1 MTLLAKREADR
12 VSFALKEGA
21 GAYVG
26 KPPWKIEWGGGASV
40 ESPHFQRVHYCEL
53 LVGDYLMRLRSRRFP
68 PIEKEMRMMMAHCG
82 NLFLD
87 PATIAETTHRF
98 ACLELVHDQQAFS
111 AGATMEALTKPPLLL
126 Y

>member
-1 MTLLAKREADR
+1 MNTVGHIVRRNTQQEKSNAAQMKKDLQRLQSIKGGPMTE
-12 VSFALKEGA
+12 
-21 GAYVG
+21 
-26 KPPWKIEWGGGASV
+26 
-40 ESPHFQRVHYCEL
+40 
-53 LVGDYLMRLRSRRFP
+53 
-68 PIEKEMRMMMAHCG
+68 EMRMMMAHCG